1 MPARSIIPEILA
13 KLEPYLELLD
23 RQWESQGEGC
33 RTPTLPQDKA
43 K

>member
-23 RQWESQGEGC
+23 QQWESQAGM
-33 RTPTLPQDKA
+33 PNSHAAP
-43 K
+43 